1 MKTTNKI
8 LLLLAAAATV
18 TGCIKETFPS
28 GSVRTAEQVT
38 SSPSAL
44 KAMVDALP
52 ASMGSANYLNYL
64 STYDVHFDCG
74 IPGFHM
80 AYEAMLEDVATLGS
94 NVWYNRLHAHGFGR
108 LQGQDDGHVN
118 THWFWETYY
127 AYIKSANEIISI
139 IDPETTTNAEILNYL
154 GIAYTNRAMCY
165 LDLARL
171 YEFKENKYTT
181 IAPELLGL
189 TVPIVTEQTTEEQGK
204 LNPRAPREEMYEF
217 ILSDLDNAEKYIDRT
232 STAFNVATLG
242 AIYALKARTYIEQG
256 YWNDANASEAFDNAA
271 KYARM
276 AIETSGKTPLNQD
289 QWTDPTNGFNNG
301 SSNNSWIWGINTS
314 SENLG
319 NLSAFTAHFSTEATW
334 GYGPLSQIG
343 ASKKFYERISD
354 KDFRKLS
361 WLDPAFIE
369 NPAAFPGKY
378 KFAGSEKDRD
388 NYLNGTSSNPAA
400 VPYEAIK
407 FRPAQ
412 GECLDDAVGNTAAHA
427 FIRVEEMYFIEM
439 EAVAHK
445 SVSQAAGLLDEFMK
459 NRYTDGSYVCS
470 ATDNI
475 DAFLEEMLFQ
485 KRVEF
490 WGEGILI
497 FDYKRL
503 DKGLE
508 KGYEGSNIPEVLWYN
523 TDGRSPEWNFVLP
536 RGEYQYNLALSKSNN
551 NPSFGNTVPLW
562 ANN

>member
-8 LLLLAAAATV
+8 LLFLAAAATM

-28 GSVRTAEQVT
+28 GSVRTSEQVT

-52 ASMGSANYLNYL
+52 ASMGTANYKDYL
-64 STYDVHFDCG
+64 RVYDVHFDCG

-80 AYEAMLEDVATLGS
+80 AYESMLEDIATLGS

-108 LQGQDDGHVN
+108 LQGQDDAKVN
-118 THWFWETYY
+118 THWFWEIYY
-127 AYIKSANEIISI
+127 GYIKSANEIISI
-139 IDPETTTNAEILNYL
+139 INPETITDATMLNYL
-154 GIAYTNRAMCY
+154 GIAYANRAMCY

-181 IAPELLGL
+181 IDPKLLGL

-204 LNPRAPREEMYEF
+204 ENPRASREDMYKF
-217 ILSDLDNAEKYIDRT
+217 ILSDLENAEKYIDQNA
-232 STAFNVATLG
+232 TAFNVATLG
-242 AIYALKARTYIEQG
+242 AVYAMKARAYIEQG
-256 YWNDANASEAFDNAA
+256 YWNDDNSADAFDKAA
-271 KYARM
+271 TYARM
-276 AIETSGKTPLNQD
+276 AIEKSGKTPLTQD
-289 QWTDPTNGFNNG
+289 QWTDPTNGFNSG
-301 SSNNSWIWGINTS
+301 SANNSWIWGINTS

-319 NLSAFTAHFSTEATW
+319 NLTAFNAHFSTEATW

-343 ASKKFYERISD
+343 ASKKFYDRISD

-369 NPAAFPGKY
+369 NPSAFPGKY
-378 KFAGSEKDRD
+378 KFAGSDADKK
-388 NYLNGTSSNPAA
+388 NFLNGTSSNPAA
-400 VPYEAIK
+400 VAYESIK

-412 GECLDDAVGNTAAHA
+412 GECNDYAVGNVAAHP

-439 EAVAHK
+439 EAIAHT
-445 SVSQAAGLLDEFMK
+445 SVSDAADLLDEFMK
-459 NRYTDGSYVCS
+459 NRYTDGSYTCT
-470 ATDNI
+470 ATGNLEL
-475 DAFLEEMLFQ
+475 FLEEMLFQ

-508 KGYEGSNIPEVLWYN
+508 KGYEGTNVPEVLWYN

-536 RGEYQYNLALSKSNN
+536 RGEYQYNHALSKETN
-551 NPSFGNTVPLW
+551 NPDFGNSVPLW
-562 ANN
+562 AGN